1 MVRKSVLGKFA
12 FFAFVVVAT
21 AVAGRWLSGSAT
33 YLNASSPAI
42 STTSVSRAKPALEV
56 LDVSPSVSQAVTS
69 PAGPFEITFN
79 QTIDSKS
86 LSDLK
91 SSQPGNWKV
100 LDSTTAVFV
109 PLQPLMPDSQLQVT
123 SVGGSSAKF
132 AATNGDYLAKPI
144 DLIWKSGSGS
154 VLRMQQILAQLGF
167 LPLVWTPSSSS
178 SSASSSA
185 ASPVEDLYSPPPGN
199 FSWRYPNIPP
209 SLKNSF
215 QPGVDNNMT
224 KGAMVAFERSR
235 GIAAYGS
242 IRPLI
247 WSALLSAEAAG
258 ATNKNGYTYAMVTK
272 GSPETI
278 TLWNDGNIVF
288 TSLVNTG
295 LPQTPTP
302 NGTFYVYLRYPTQ
315 TMRGKNINGSYYV
328 DHGVK
333 WVNYID
339 GSAAIHGFIRAGYG
353 FPQSLGCVEMPVSQ
367 AAIAWKWLHY
377 GSVVNIS

>member
-1 MVRKSVLGKFA
+1 M
-12 FFAFVVVAT
+12 VVAT

-42 STTSVSRAKPALEV
+42 STTSVSTAKPSVEV

-79 QTIDSKS
+79 QPIDSKS
-86 LSDLK
+86 LSALK

-100 LDSTTAVFV
+100 LDSSTAVFV

-178 SSASSSA
+178 SSASPIA
-185 ASPVEDLYSPPPGN
+185 ELYSPPPGN

-215 QPGVDNNMT
+215 Q
-224 KGAMVAFERSR
+224 A
-235 GIAAYGS
+235 IAA
-242 IRPLI
+242 
-247 WSALLSAEAAG
+247 
-258 ATNKNGYTYAMVTK
+258 
-272 GSPETI
+272 
-278 TLWNDGNIVF
+278 
-288 TSLVNTG
+288 
-295 LPQTPTP
+295 
-302 NGTFYVYLRYPTQ
+302 
-315 TMRGKNINGSYYV
+315 
-328 DHGVK
+328 
-333 WVNYID
+333 
-339 GSAAIHGFIRAGYG
+339 
-353 FPQSLGCVEMPVSQ
+353 
-367 AAIAWKWLHY
+367 
-377 GSVVNIS
+377 